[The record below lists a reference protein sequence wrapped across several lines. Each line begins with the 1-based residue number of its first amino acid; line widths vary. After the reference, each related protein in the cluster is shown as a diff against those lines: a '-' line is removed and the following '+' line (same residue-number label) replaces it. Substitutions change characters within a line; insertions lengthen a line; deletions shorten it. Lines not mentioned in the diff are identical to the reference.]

1 MEESDVFVPGWRSIS
16 KQISAKPSYRSPTKF
31 KSFRREKEREEG
43 KKQQQQQALCYNG
56 TNKLIKRREFSV
68 TEVWQSTSIKLDF
81 RELEISLV
89 S

>member
-16 KQISAKPSYRSPTKF
+16 KQISTEPSYRSPTKF
-31 KSFRREKEREEG
+31 KSFRREKEREER
-43 KKQQQQQALCYNG
+43 KKQQQQALCYNG